1 MYNGLL
7 GNYGPDAPEVPFGEP
22 TLRGMRM
29 RGIDKSP
36 ARLMTLLPS
45 CDHCMSHGSLY
56 FTVEAIGGAL
66 DDNPIFHRVIVEGPK
81 AAGNSLY
88 LVI

>member
-1 MYNGLL
+1 
-7 GNYGPDAPEVPFGEP
+7 
-22 TLRGMRM
+22 
-29 RGIDKSP
+29 
-36 ARLMTLLPS
+36 
-45 CDHCMSHGSLY
+45 MSHGSLY